1 MSCGTEK
8 KKAVDLHQGVLQK
21 NLSPER
27 YLKIQLELEE
37 AVTLTEVE
45 LRFFIIS
52 GLRSLH
58 GEVGA
63 ALNFDLLEHSDVSN
77 VAVLKVSK
85 DDLVKLWSS
94 LTLQGFYKNHRCAFR
109 VLQVSSSPPDS

>member
-27 YLKIQLELEE
+27 YLKIQLY
-37 AVTLTEVE
+37 
-45 LRFFIIS
+45 
-52 GLRSLH
+52 
-58 GEVGA
+58 VGA

-109 VLQVSSSPPDS
+109 VLQVLDWAWTRTKPGLKQD